1 MNSLGESDNV
11 TKMDHLKPE
20 TVLPHFRGWLFTVV
34 RSYYPT
40 DFAMQNDLA
49 QEGYIAMWKALGKFD
64 PSKAADYQG
73 ALVLWVT
80 KAAKLRMSDVVRRQ
94 TWTGTPSKRGHTR
107 ELPGVPLDALSGGGE
122 LDTHDS
128 QWLNRLLGSA
138 ALGESVYLAY
148 HQGEI
153 YEALNGL
160 DLEDRSLI
168 YQMFWEGKGVSEI
181 GKSFGIT
188 EGAVRHRWKKAQE
201 TLRPQLKHLETVVCV
216 PCVPKDTTIA
226 V

>member
-1 MNSLGESDNV
+1 MIPINELDSRSV
-11 TKMDHLKPE
+11 MDHSKPE
-20 TVLPHFRGWLFTVV
+20 TVLPHFRGWLFTIV

-80 KAAKLRMSDVVRRQ
+80 KAAKMRMSDVVRRQ
-94 TWTGTPSKRGHTR
+94 TLTGTPIKRGHTR

-122 LDTHDS
+122 SDTHDN

-138 ALGESVYLAY
+138 ALADSVYMAY
-148 HQGEI
+148 HRGEI
-153 YEALNGL
+153 YEALNSL
-160 DLEDRSLI
+160 ELEDRSLI
-168 YQMFWEGKGVSEI
+168 YQMFWEDKGVSEI

-188 EGAVRHRWKKAQE
+188 EGAVRHRWKRAQE
-201 TLRPQLKHLETVVCV
+201 VLKPQLKHLETGVCV
-216 PCVPKDTTIA
+216 PCVPKVMTTVA
-226 V
+226 